1 MIELITH
8 PGNFEMADF
17 DMKHTLKLTLLAL
30 IVICLTIVPVTAKA
44 DGAVP
49 VPKSSDVF
57 MLWGRT
63 LTSFEI
69 KHVYIPKDNING
81 WSKNLL
87 VYYIVLPGGSVNTPI
102 VYNPDNRT
110 WTCGVADLSIDELAT
125 KSKDDIN
132 NDIDYLRPYFWVDE
146 IPAPADDVTSSS
158 HSAPHTHNWI
168 YGIIYDATE
177 DTDGLEGEHCSCG
190 ATRNTS
196 IIPAGDIIISNNY
209 AKIDA
214 AKSGQNI
221 VLDMKTMCNLSQ
233 TFMKKLAARNNCSFT
248 IRLKYKNK
256 LYEFYI
262 PAGTVFD
269 TSLPYYGPEKL
280 MEMFEYKEL

>member
-1 MIELITH
+1 
-8 PGNFEMADF
+8 
-17 DMKHTLKLTLLAL
+17 MKHTLKLTLLAL

-57 MLWGRT
+57 
-63 LTSFEI
+63 TSNFSAYTPLPSTDFEL
-69 KHVYIPKDNING
+69 KHAYIPKDETNE

-87 VYYIVLPGGSVNTPI
+87 IYYIHLNTDVDSPIAFNRDSNAWNYFMGRVN
-102 VYNPDNRT
+102 
-110 WTCGVADLSIDELAT
+110 IDRLAT
-125 KSKDDIN
+125 KSEDAINTDITSG
-132 NDIDYLRPYFWVDE
+132 YPYFWVDE

-177 DTDGLEGEHCSCG
+177 DTDGLEGEYCLCG

-196 IIPAGDIIISNNY
+196 IIPAGNIIISNNY

-233 TFMKKLAARNNCSFT
+233 TFMKKLASKNNCSFT
-248 IRLKYKNK
+248 IKLKYLNK
-256 LYEFYI
+256 SYEFYI
-262 PAGTVFD
+262 PAGTSFNTD
-269 TSLPYYGPEKL
+269 LEYYGPEKL
-280 MEMFEYKEL
+280 MEMFEYKQL

>member
-8 PGNFEMADF
+8 PRNFEMEDF

-49 VPKSSDVF
+49 VPKSSDTF
-57 MLWGRT
+57 TFLDSP
-63 LTSFEI
+63 LIEFEL
-69 KHVYIPKDNING
+69 KHVYIPKDETNG
-81 WSKNLL
+81 WSKNLS
-87 VYYIVLPGGSVNTPI
+87 VYYIHLPANDTSIQYVQDSNPHKWSIGFGSLNI
-102 VYNPDNRT
+102 
-110 WTCGVADLSIDELAT
+110 
-125 KSKDDIN
+125 
-132 NDIDYLRPYFWVDE
+132 NDIAIKNEDAINTDITNRYPYFWVDE
-146 IPAPADDVTSSS
+146 IPTHTDDVTSSAS
-158 HSAPHTHNWI
+158 HTHNWV
-168 YGIIYDATE
+168 YGIIYGATE
-177 DTDGLEGEHCSCG
+177 DTDGLEGEYCSCG

-233 TFMKKLAARNNCSFT
+233 TFMKKLASKNNCSFT
-248 IRLKYKNK
+248 IKLKYLNK
-256 LYEFYI
+256 SYEFYI
-262 PAGTVFD
+262 PAGTSFNTD
-269 TSLPYYGPEKL
+269 LEYYGPEKL
-280 MEMFEYKEL
+280 MEMFEYKQL